1 MKNEIFIL
9 DSNIWISYIITKR
22 LHRLVALVQGSQLII
37 LTSKQLIE
45 EIRGVLSRQKF
56 KKYIKTADVNE
67 VIAIHI
73 KLCRMIEI
81 NEARNWLSDK
91 KDNFLLNLY
100 DQGNATIL
108 VSGDKELLR
117 EATEL
122 NYHVLSFK
130 EFKLLFR

>member
-1 MKNEIFIL
+1 
-9 DSNIWISYIITKR
+9 
-22 LHRLVALVQGSQLII
+22 LVQGSQLII

-122 NYHVLSFK
+122 NYHILSFK
-130 EFKLLFR
+130 EFELLFR